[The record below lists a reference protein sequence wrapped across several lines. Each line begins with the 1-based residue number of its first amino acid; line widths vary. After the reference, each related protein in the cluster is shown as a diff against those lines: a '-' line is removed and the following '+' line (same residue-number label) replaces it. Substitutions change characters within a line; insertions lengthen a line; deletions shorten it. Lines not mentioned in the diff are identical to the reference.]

1 LIHEVRQSRDSRHAF
16 ARDFF
21 PSPFAYWVELGIR
34 PIWPRDGT
42 ESYPGSK
49 YYDVQVVSAAD
60 YRRLADPA
68 APKVTLADGTTVEKA
83 PAWYDLVLPGYK
95 PTPNGDQYV
104 LITTKG
110 TGHVL
115 SYLEPILM
123 LLGTLAACGLG
134 LSVWNLSLIQKKPAD
149 A

>member
-1 LIHEVRQSRDSRHAF
+1 MKFANPATRAMLLLVTFFLLLLHIGLSWGF
-16 ARDFF
+16 ARFGLATAQNRTLD
-21 PSPFAYWVELGIR
+21 P
-34 PIWPRDGT
+34 
-42 ESYPGSK
+42 K

-83 PAWYDLVLPGYK
+83 PAWHDLVLPGYK
-95 PTPNGDQYV
+95 PTPNGEQYV